1 MQKGWVCPE
10 MGLENAELNA
20 TFFHAYS
27 APKWGAVDRLSFE
40 LLHLYNRQNF
50 CREIKMR
57 DANQNDWL

>member
-1 MQKGWVCPE
+1 

-27 APKWGAVDRLSFE
+27 APEWGAEDRLPVE

-50 CREIKMR
+50 FREIKIR